1 MLYIQICRSAGS
13 SSKLWGQKITV
24 ASHICIAKTNFLWTI
39 HEKCG
44 GICPHCPP
52 HSGTYEFWAIPP
64 LYDVAEV
71 RITSRFINEIGPSRH
86 LYASVSGVAPIDP
99 CVLELYT
106 THISETP
113 V

>member
-13 SSKLWGQKITV
+13 SSKLWGQKNTV
-24 ASHICIAKTNFLWTI
+24 ASHICIWTI

-44 GICPHCPP
+44 GISPPGPPPP
-52 HSGTYEFWAIPP
+52 HSDTYEFWAIPP

-71 RITSRFINEIGPSRH
+71 RITSCFINEIGPSRY

-106 THISETP
+106 THISKTP